1 MVKARDFTYA
11 SPDDGLLKKAV
22 IRSIENMTGRRRL
35 YRLYRDYPQRVP
47 ATYSFWRAA
56 IHQLQLKLRYDAAA
70 LQAVPATG
78 PVVIVANHPFGV
90 VDGIVISFLIS
101 QVRSDFKVLTNS
113 LLYRAP
119 EAQPFLLPIDFS
131 ETKAALKTNLKSR
144 SEARGILSRGGCIV
158 AFPGGTV
165 STAPRAFGRAK
176 DPDWKPFT
184 ARLIQD
190 AKATVVPIY
199 FAGQNSRLFQIA
211 SQFSQTLRLSL
222 LFKEVINKMDREMPI
237 EIGTPIPFD
246 ELAHLT
252 NRHLLCA
259 ALRERTY
266 QLAKQIAYA
275 A

>member
-1 MVKARDFTYA
+1 MVKARDFSYA
-11 SPDDGLLKKAV
+11 SPEDGPLKKAV
-22 IRSIENMTGRRRL
+22 IRSIENLTGRRRL
-35 YRLYRDYPQRVP
+35 YRLYRDYPKRVP
-47 ATYSFWRAA
+47 ASYSFWKAA
-56 IHQLQLKLRYDAAA
+56 IHQLQLRLRYDPEA
-70 LQAVPATG
+70 LLAVPATG

-90 VDGIVISFLIS
+90 VDGIVISFLVS

-144 SEARGILSRGGCIV
+144 SEARGILSQGGCIV

-165 STAPRAFGRAK
+165 STASRAFGRAK

-190 AKATVVPIY
+190 ARATVVPVY

-222 LFKEVINKMDREMPI
+222 LFKEVINKMDREMSV

-259 ALRERTY
+259 TLRERTY
-266 QLAKQIAYA
+266 SLANRLAYA

>member
-1 MVKARDFTYA
+1 MVKARDFSYA
-11 SPDDGLLKKAV
+11 SADDGLLKKAV
-22 IRSIENMTGRRRL
+22 IRSIENLTGRRRL
-35 YRLYRDYPQRVP
+35 YRLYRDYRKRVP
-47 ATYSFWRAA
+47 ASYSFWKAA

-70 LQAVPATG
+70 LRAVPATG

-101 QVRSDFKVLTNS
+101 QVRSDFKVLTNN

-144 SEARGILSRGGCIV
+144 SEARGILSQGGCIV

-165 STAPRAFGRAK
+165 STASRAFGRAK

-184 ARLIQD
+184 ARLIQ
-190 AKATVVPIY
+190 
-199 FAGQNSRLFQIA
+199 IA
-211 SQFSQTLRLSL
+211 SQFSHTLRLSL
-222 LFKEVINKMDREMPI
+222 LFKEVINKMDREMPV
-237 EIGTPIPFD
+237 EIGAPIPFD

-252 NRHLLCA
+252 NRHRLCA

-266 QLAKQIAYA
+266 ALASRMAYA